1 HFSTLAIVYVLA
13 PCVRFSK
20 SELSVLRSA
29 NFEENNN
36 QGLIIKNSSFTRSRK
51 KFYLFNITDG
61 DISMYPWDIENT
73 SMHERIK
80 TCLRDVNLDN
90 LDYDEP
96 ICSSI
101 IDTEFPPIYIRKEVS
116 NNEWEII
123 SDNKHCYYK
132 QFFRKNE
139 RFFTTSEDIA
149 ITQHLPEKPSRASS
163 ERRNSVSSDTYNSS
177 DENKENKESVTKKRK
192 RKNEK
197 LPSIEK

>member
-1 HFSTLAIVYVLA
+1 
-13 PCVRFSK
+13 
-20 SELSVLRSA
+20 
-29 NFEENNN
+29 
-36 QGLIIKNSSFTRSRK
+36 
-51 KFYLFNITDG
+51 DG
-61 DISMYPWDIENT
+61 DISMYPWNIENT

-101 IDTEFPPIYIRKEVS
+101 IDTEFPPIYIRKEFS

-149 ITQHLPEKPSRASS
+149 ITQHFKWIREMENYKNYDVEINEGTWQIDAILIPLKYSARCIPDIITLMPEKPSRASS

-192 RKNEK
+192 RKYEK